1 MQRVE
6 AWRAETNVQR
16 EGMGSPER
24 RGGASVP
31 PPLTRLGFLSL
42 DGIRKG
48 TQVENLCDKGPE
60 PTTINPGKT
69 GGSGGLAPVWP
80 VP

>member
-24 RGGASVP
+24 RGASVP

-48 TQVENLCDKGPE
+48 TQVKNLCYEKPE
-60 PTTINPGKT
+60 PMTTNPGKT

>member
-1 MQRVE
+1 
-6 AWRAETNVQR
+6 
-16 EGMGSPER
+16 MGSPER

-48 TQVENLCDKGPE
+48 TQVKNLCYEKPE
-60 PTTINPGKT
+60 PTTTNPGKT

>member
-24 RGGASVP
+24 RGASVP

-48 TQVENLCDKGPE
+48 TQVKNLCYEKPE
-60 PTTINPGKT
+60 PASINRARQAVRAALLRCGP
-69 GGSGGLAPVWP
+69 SL
-80 VP
+80 